1 MIRIIHISDL
11 HYSKDNSGQFNTRL
25 MKPFLKSLKEL
36 NESKKID
43 ILCVSGDLVD
53 KGGLGFT
60 SLEDALNEVKTEFL
74 DVIEKELGLDRS
86 QIILCIGNH
95 DVNKNKDEDY
105 VDMGLTSKLNSA
117 EEVAKLISKNM
128 EQFQPGLLRVEEFKS
143 FEKKYYEKTEGVTVT
158 NFETLHELNID
169 RYVIGVST
177 LNSAWRYYDS
187 DEKIIIGIDQLTRAV
202 DKQSSC
208 DIKILLSHYDFSQLK
223 DFEKKDIENTAA
235 EQYQIQLFGHTHSQ
249 DVYLKRKPTAGLF
262 FSDTSR
268 GLNRTN
274 ISATDTEYKN
284 GFSIID
290 LDIDSLKISFSSK
303 VYSKQRNE
311 YVLDTDLLGD
321 PGIVTFELQTNEN
334 FSMLHKISNRIDEQ
348 SSEQMDAHILS
359 YGMETIAPQ
368 SFNDIFVEPR
378 FTDKKNTNPDE
389 EKVVYLKEITDNT
402 DQNFIVLGLKETGKT
417 VLLDYLTKFYSENI
431 HRNQIVPILID
442 FTQLPPSHKV
452 ETCIS
457 QTIGIPKKN
466 VPEFAEKNR
475 IVLLFDNFEGN
486 NIYLIKKVEEFLV
499 QYPNT
504 RFIATVQIDISGK
517 MPLNLVNSSLYSN
530 STILEL
536 KYFNSRQITD
546 LTNKWY
552 SKSSFPNIENKKKKI
567 LKLINSFELPRTPLL
582 ISMFLW
588 IFETQEDYQPV
599 NQATMLETFIEK
611 MFKKHDFEQTLYSEF
626 DFKNK
631 ESLLTEIA
639 LNMYKNGNDNYSM
652 NKADLLRFIVEYLR
666 QREFDFNAEKI
677 LNEFIDIRLFD
688 VDSDNVESIVRFR
701 FNCFFQYYLMK
712 NLDKQEFMDHVLKD
726 ENYLLFYNE
735 LNLYSGL
742 KRNKIDLLDKAISR
756 MEHYF
761 SDLQK
766 QVDEKHISFDS
777 FFETE
782 RSLSEQLGKEKKD
795 LSLES
800 HKAEINKDIEIIDD
814 KFYEGSKK
822 DNKIKK
828 KDMKLTQF
836 QKLELSLVIAA
847 NILRNTE
854 ELPDPNKKYEA
865 FCEVLRCSLIYVTLY
880 KQLFWDHIKNNEKD
894 FDEEKQKESKMILSF
909 LPMINEAFLEEQLGT
924 AKLNPVIKRHISQII
939 TKKEVSQLEKFS
951 TVFLYSDF
959 RGTDYLKVIQSYLA
973 EIKGN
978 YIRDMTLYK
987 LVSYYYFRSDSKQ
1000 SDKDLEK
1007 LISLLVE
1014 SSAKVKRKRGFIFD
1028 KNKVIAFYRDKR
1040 KEFIKENPQD

>member
-1 MIRIIHISDL
+1 MD
-11 HYSKDNSGQFNTRL
+11 
-25 MKPFLKSLKEL
+25 
-36 NESKKID
+36 
-43 ILCVSGDLVD
+43 
-53 KGGLGFT
+53 
-60 SLEDALNEVKTEFL
+60 
-74 DVIEKELGLDRS
+74 
-86 QIILCIGNH
+86 
-95 DVNKNKDEDY
+95 
-105 VDMGLTSKLNSA
+105 
-117 EEVAKLISKNM
+117 
-128 EQFQPGLLRVEEFKS
+128 QFQPGLLRVEEFKT
-143 FEKKYYEKTEGVTVT
+143 FEKQYYENTKGVTVT
-158 NFETLHELNID
+158 NFETLHELNFD
-169 RYVIGVST
+169 RNVIGISV

-187 DEKIIIGIDQLTRAV
+187 DEKIIIGTDQLTRAIN
-202 DKQSSC
+202 KQSSC
-208 DIKILLSHYDFSQLK
+208 DIKILLSHYDFSRLK
-223 DFEKKDIENTAA
+223 DFEKKELENSAA

-249 DVYLKRKPTAGLF
+249 DVYLKRKPSAGLF

-274 ISATDTEYKN
+274 ISSSDTEYKN

-290 LDIDSLKISFSSK
+290 LDMDLLKISFSSK

-321 PGIVTFELQTNEN
+321 SGIVDFELQTNDN
-334 FSMLHKISNRIDEQ
+334 FSLLHKISDRIEEQ
-348 SSEQMDAHILS
+348 SFEQMDAHILS

-368 SFNDIFVEPR
+368 SFNDIFVDPR

-389 EKVVYLKEITDNT
+389 EKVVYLKEITDHT
-402 DQNFIVLGLKETGKT
+402 DHNFIILGLKETGKT

-442 FTQLPPSHKV
+442 FTQLPPSHKI
-452 ETCIS
+452 ESCIG
-457 QTIGIPKKN
+457 QTIGISKKN
-466 VPEFAEKNR
+466 VPQFAEQNR

-486 NIYLIKKVEEFLV
+486 NIYLIKKVEEFLT

-517 MPLNLVNSSLYSN
+517 IPLKLLNSSLYSN

-536 KYFNSRQITD
+536 KYFSSKQITD

-552 SKSSFPNIENKKKKI
+552 SKSTFPNIENKKKKI

-652 NKADLLRFIVEYLR
+652 SKTDLLKFIVDYLR
-666 QREFDFNAEKI
+666 QRDFDFNAEKI
-677 LNEFIDIRLFD
+677 LNEFTEIRLFD
-688 VDSDNVESIVRFR
+688 VDSDNIESSVKFR
-701 FNCFFQYYLMK
+701 FNCFFQYFLMK
-712 NLDKQEFMDHVLKD
+712 NLDKKDFMDHVLED
-726 ENYLLFYNE
+726 ENYLYFYNE

-742 KRNKIDLLDKAISR
+742 KRNKIDLLDEAISR
-756 MEHYF
+756 MNHYF

-766 QVDEKHISFDS
+766 QVDEKHISLDS
-777 FFETE
+777 FFET
-782 RSLSEQLGKEKKD
+782 
-795 LSLES
+795 
-800 HKAEINKDIEIIDD
+800 
-814 KFYEGSKK
+814 
-822 DNKIKK
+822 
-828 KDMKLTQF
+828 KDMKLSPF
-836 QKLELSLVIAA
+836 QKMELSLVIAA
-847 NILRNTE
+847 NSLRNTE
-854 ELPDPNKKYEA
+854 ELPDPNKKYES

-880 KQLFWDHIKNNEKD
+880 KQLFLDHIKNNEKE

-924 AKLNPVIKRHISQII
+924 AKLNPVIKKHIFEII
-939 TKKEVSQLEKFS
+939 PKKDVSQLEKFS

-959 RGTDYLKVIQSYLA
+959 RGTDYLKVIKSYLA

-978 YIRDMTLYK
+978 YIRDMTLFK
-987 LVSYYYFRSDSKQ
+987 LVSYYYLRSDSKQ
-1000 SDKDLEK
+1000 SDKELEK
-1007 LISLLVE
+1007 LIGLLVE
-1014 SSAKVKRKRGFIFD
+1014 SSVKVKRKRGFIFD
-1028 KNKVIAFYRDKR
+1028 KNKAIAFYRDKR
-1040 KEFIKENPQD
+1040 KEFIKDNPKD

>member
-1 MIRIIHISDL
+1 MIRIIHVSDL
-11 HYSKDNSGQFNTRL
+11 HYSKDSSGQFNTKL
-25 MKPFLKSLKEL
+25 MKPFIKSLKEL
-36 NESKKID
+36 NEAKKID
-43 ILCVSGDLVD
+43 ILCISGDLID
-53 KGGLGFT
+53 KGGLGFS
-60 SLEDALNEVKTEFL
+60 SLEEALKRVKVAFL
-74 DVIEKELGLDRS
+74 DVIEKELGLERS

-95 DVNKNKDEDY
+95 DVNTEKDEDY
-105 VDMGLTSKLNSA
+105 GDIGVATKLNSA
-117 EEVAKLISKNM
+117 DEVAKLIEKNM
-128 EQFQPGLLRVEEFKS
+128 NQFQPGLLRVEEFKT
-143 FEKKYYEKTEGVTVT
+143 FEKQYYENTKGVTVT
-158 NFETLHELNID
+158 NFETLHELKID
-169 RYVIGVST
+169 RNVIGITV

-187 DEKIIIGIDQLTRAV
+187 DEKIIIGTDQLTRAIN
-202 DKQSSC
+202 KQNSC
-208 DIKILLSHYDFSQLK
+208 DIKILLSHYSFSNLR
-223 DFEKKDIENTAA
+223 DFEKKDLENTAA

-249 DVYLKRKPTAGLF
+249 DVYLKRKPTAGIF

-268 GLNRTN
+268 GLNRAN
-274 ISATDTEYKN
+274 IGSSDTDYKN

-290 LDIDSLKISFSSK
+290 LDIEHLEISFSSK

-321 PGIVTFELQTNEN
+321 AGVAYFELQTNDN
-334 FSMLHKISNRIDEQ
+334 FSLLHKISDRICEQ
-348 SSEQMDAHILS
+348 SSYQMDTHILS

-368 SFNDIFVEPR
+368 NFNDIFVEPR

-402 DQNFIVLGLKETGKT
+402 DHNFIVLGLKETGKT
-417 VLLDYLTKFYSENI
+417 VLLDYLTKFYSESI
-431 HRNQIVPILID
+431 HRNQIIPILID
-442 FTQLPPSHKV
+442 FTQLPSSHKI

-457 QTIGIPKKN
+457 QTLGISIRA
-466 VPEFAEKNR
+466 VPEFAKQNR

-486 NIYLIKKVEEFLV
+486 NIYLIKKIEEFLT

-517 MPLNLVNSSLYSN
+517 IPLNLLNSSLYSN

-536 KYFNSRQITD
+536 KYFNSKQITD

-552 SKSSFPNIENKKKKI
+552 SKSAFPNIENKKKKI

-652 NKADLLRFIVEYLR
+652 SKADLLRFIVEYLK
-666 QREFDFNAEKI
+666 QRDFDFNAEKI

-688 VDSDNVESIVRFR
+688 VDSDNIESTVRFR
-701 FNCFFQYYLMK
+701 FNCFFQYFLMK
-712 NLDKQEFMDHVLKD
+712 NLDKKEFMDHVLEN
-726 ENYLLFYNE
+726 ENYLYFYNE

-742 KRNKIDLLDKAISR
+742 KRNKTDLLDEAISR
-756 MEHYF
+756 MDHYF

-777 FFETE
+777 FFETDT
-782 RSLSEQLGKEKKD
+782 SLSEQLGKEKKE
-795 LSLES
+795 LLLEE

-814 KFYEGSKK
+814 KFYEESKRE
-822 DNKIKK
+822 NKIAK
-828 KDMKLTQF
+828 KDMNLSPF
-836 QKLELSLVIAA
+836 QKMELSLVIAA

-854 ELPDPNKKYEA
+854 ELPDPNKKYES

-880 KQLFWDHIKNNEKD
+880 KQLFLDHIKKNEKE

-924 AKLNPVIKRHISQII
+924 AKLNPVIKKHISGIL
-939 TKKEVSQLEKFS
+939 TKKDVSQLEKFS

-959 RGTDYLKVIQSYLA
+959 RGTDYLKIIKLYLA

-978 YIRDMTLYK
+978 YIRDMTLFK
-987 LVSYYYFRSDSKQ
+987 LVSYYYLRSDSKQ
-1000 SDKDLEK
+1000 SDKELEK
-1007 LISLLVE
+1007 LIGSLVE
-1014 SSAKVKRKRGFIFD
+1014 SSVKRKRGFVFD
-1028 KNKVIAFYRDKR
+1028 KNKAIAFYRDKR
-1040 KEFIKENPQD
+1040 KEFIKDNPQE